1 MKKILSL
8 LQPYVKLKKKQ
19 VELGLEIFNKLENKK
34 SNKDFLDICKL
45 VDKFKQLNYSKKRT
59 ITYDTVIKSLPP

>member
-1 MKKILSL
+1 VKKILSL